1 MKTQLQL
8 RSTLALAILLSC
20 LLVPVL
26 NTGCVTPGADP
37 VVVQAER
44 STELA
49 YDVFDSFL
57 LWEKNNREAMAG
69 TPGVK
74 RTADAIRA
82 NGVKWLQSAREMTK
96 AYKANRTP
104 ENKANLETA
113 LQVLASAVS
122 EAKRYWI
129 INPQ

>member
-1 MKTQLQL
+1 MKTRIQL
-8 RSTLALAILLSC
+8 AAVILLSC
-20 LLVPVL
+20 LLVPAL
-26 NTGCVTPGADP
+26 NMGCVTPGADP

-49 YDVFDSFL
+49 YDVFDAFL

-69 TPGVK
+69 TPEVK

-82 NGVKWLQSAREMTK
+82 NGVKWLQSARALTK
-96 AYKANRTP
+96 AYKENRTP

-113 LQVLASAVS
+113 LQVLASAVN

-129 INPQ
+129 ILNPQ